1 MAAKVRIMKL
11 LQEMRGFAEVTNRL
25 PQPRQPG
32 LFLLKLR
39 THFGQ
44 SALPSRK
51 RVITIEVQD
60 RADIPDPVK
69 ITHVQE
75 SPVRAEPRP

>member
-32 LFLLKLR
+32 LFLMKLR
-39 THFGQ
+39 NHFGQ
-44 SALPSRK
+44 GALPTRK
-51 RVITIEVQD
+51 RVITIEIQD
-60 RADIPDPVK
+60 RADIPAPVK
-69 ITHVQE
+69 ITHVQG
-75 SPVRAEPRP
+75 SPLPKAIAP

>member
-32 LFLLKLR
+32 LFLMKLR

-44 SALPSRK
+44 GALPSRK
-51 RVITIEVQD
+51 RVITIEMHD
-60 RADIPDPVK
+60 RPDIPDPVK
-69 ITHVQE
+69 ITHVKGN
-75 SPVRAEPRP
+75 PLPTVIAP

>member
-25 PQPRQPG
+25 PLPKQPG
-32 LFLLKLR
+32 LFLMKLR
-39 THFGQ
+39 THFSQG
-44 SALPSRK
+44 ALPSRK
-51 RVITIEVQD
+51 RVITIEIQD

-69 ITHVQE
+69 ITHVP
-75 SPVRAEPRP
+75 SRPRPNAIAP

>member
-32 LFLLKLR
+32 LFLMKLR
-39 THFGQ
+39 THFSQG
-44 SALPSRK
+44 ALPTRK
-51 RVITIEVQD
+51 RVITIEIQG

-69 ITHVQE
+69 ITHVQG
-75 SPVRAEPRP
+75 SPLRKAIAP

>member
-32 LFLLKLR
+32 LFLMKLR
-39 THFGQ
+39 THFSPG
-44 SALPSRK
+44 ALPSRK
-51 RVITIEVQD
+51 RVITIEIQD

-69 ITHVQE
+69 ITHLQA
-75 SPVRAEPRP
+75 SQVRAEPMP